1 MLIVRLAGNIM
12 QDLILNVK
20 NISKIYGS
28 KENTCRALNEVSLVV
43 SRGEFVGVMGAS
55 GSGKSTLL
63 NCISTIDK
71 PTQGEIIVES
81 QEITKLRG
89 KKLEEF
95 RRDKLGFIFQD
106 FNLLDTLTAFE
117 NIALPLSISKVR
129 VEELKKR
136 VHKIAEQLNIQ
147 GILEKFPYQMSGGQ
161 RQRVAAARAIIS
173 NPAVILA
180 DEPTGALDSGSA
192 SMILD
197 LMSELNKKLNATI
210 LMVTHDA
217 YTASYCDRILFL
229 KDGRVVREIEKGNKE
244 RKELYMETINT
255 VTELGGGSSHVL

>member
-1 MLIVRLAGNIM
+1 M
-12 QDLILNVK
+12 QDIILSVNG
-20 NISKIYGS
+20 ISKLYGS
-28 KENTCRALNEVSLVV
+28 KENVCKALGGVTFFVR
-43 SRGEFVGVMGAS
+43 RGEFVGVMGAS

-71 PTQGEIIVES
+71 PTEGEIKVGA

-95 RRDKLGFIFQD
+95 RRNKLGFIFQD

-117 NIALPLSISKVR
+117 NIALPLSISNVKVD
-129 VEELKKR
+129 ELKDR
-136 VHKIAEQLNIQ
+136 VHKIAKQLNIEE
-147 GILEKFPYQMSGGQ
+147 ILEKFPYQMSGGQ

-173 NPAVILA
+173 NPAIILA

-192 SMILD
+192 SMLLD
-197 LMSELNKKLNATI
+197 LMTELNKKLEATI

-229 KDGRVVREIEKGNKE
+229 KDGNIVREVKKEHRE
-244 RKELYMETINT
+244 RKELYMDTINT
-255 VTELGGGSSHVL
+255 MTELGGGSSHVL